1 MKYVHLIALVTFVF
15 VMGSTFRGL
24 TYASEGVKIFPP
36 DANPYGLTYG
46 EWSSKWWQWILS
58 IPPDRNPLLDKTGEY
73 CSEGQTDPNV
83 FFLGGTFGGKV
94 ERTCTISSDKAIFFP
109 IINYEGNFIE
119 DITIRTESQLVELVK
134 SQIDD
139 IKYFYVTF
147 DGTDLQ
153 GLGNLRSRKIFT
165 LTFPENNV
173 FGVKNESTLAVADG
187 YYVMIKPL
195 LPGTHHLAFGG
206 SCLAGK
212 INIDISYVLNVSE

>member
-1 MKYVHLIALVTFVF
+1 MRACTSNAV
-15 VMGSTFRGL
+15 
-24 TYASEGVKIFPP
+24 EIFPP
-36 DANPYGLTYG
+36 DSNPYGLTYG
-46 EWSSKWWQWILS
+46 EWSAKWWQWILA
-58 IPPDRNPLLDKTGEY
+58 IPPDRNPLLDKTGQY
-73 CSEGQTDPNV
+73 CNEGQTDQNV

-94 ERTCTISSDKAIFFP
+94 ERTCTIPSDKAIFFP

-119 DITIRTESQLVELVK
+119 DKTIHNEPQLVELVK

-147 DGTDLQ
+147 DGMELQ
-153 GLGNLRSRKIFT
+153 KLENFRSRKIFT

-187 YYVMIKPL
+187 YYIMIKPL
-195 LPGTHHLAFGG
+195 LPGIHHLTFGG

-212 INIDISYVLNVSE
+212 INIGISYQLKIGK